1 MIVEF
6 IALFLIGF
14 GIASR
19 VAKRV
24 VVKEL
29 PTYVTDSSHFGLG
42 MLAATLDPVMAFTV
56 SHIFLIYEIVTYV
69 VKRDSVDKDIMT
81 YLAGLVSGILGRT
94 WLPL

>member
-19 VAKRV
+19 AAKRITA
-24 VVKEL
+24 KEL

-42 MLAATLDPVMAFTV
+42 MLTATLDPVMAFVV
-56 SHIFLIYEIVTYV
+56 SHVFLVYEIVAYV
-69 VKRDSVDKDIMT
+69 VKRDSVDKDILT
-81 YLAGLVSGILGRT
+81 FLSGLVSGILGRT